1 MSYKIHLDVFE
12 GPVDLLL
19 YFIKRDE
26 INIYDIP
33 IMKVTRDY
41 LEYLNMMTTLNLQLA
56 GEFVDMAAMLMRIKA
71 KLLIPRIKEGIEN
84 NEIEDPRNELVQ
96 RLLEYQYFKEI
107 GGELQKLESKHAG
120 EFPRKP
126 NWNYID
132 HDLLP
137 EDALNHVSLFDIMN
151 AYKQALDRMPEDSNP
166 HEVENEGSNI
176 GEQIDY
182 IYSYLHRSP
191 RVNFSTLI
199 KGIKS
204 KLVLIV
210 TVIALLDMIKNQ
222 HIRVFQGETFDDFV
236 IEQREVGD

>member
-41 LEYLNMMTTLNLQLA
+41 LEYLDMMTTLNLQLA
-56 GEFVDMAAMLMRIKA
+56 GEFVSMAAMLMQIKA
-71 KLLIPRIKEGIEN
+71 KMLIPRVKEGIEN
-84 NEIEDPRNELVQ
+84 DEIEDPRTELVQ

-107 GGELQKLESKHAG
+107 GGELQKLEARHAG

-126 NWNYID
+126 NWSYID

-137 EDALNHVSLFDIMN
+137 EDALNHVSLFDILN
-151 AYKQALDRMPEDSNP
+151 AYKQALDRMPEEANP
-166 HEVENEGSNI
+166 HEVINEGSSI

-199 KGIKS
+199 KEIKS

-210 TVIALLDMIKNQ
+210 TVIALLDMMKNQ
-222 HIRVFQGETFDDFV
+222 HIRVLQSKTFDDFI
-236 IEQREVGD
+236 IEQREAGD

>member
-33 IMKVTRDY
+33 ITKVTRDY
-41 LEYLNMMTTLNLQLA
+41 LEYLDMMTTLNLQVA

-71 KLLIPRIKEGIEN
+71 KMLIPRVKEGIEN
-84 NEIEDPRNELVQ
+84 DEIEDPRNELVQ

-107 GGELQKLESKHAG
+107 GGELQKLEAKHAG

-132 HDLLP
+132 HDLVP
-137 EDALNHVSLFDIMN
+137 EDALSHISLFDILN
-151 AYKQALDRMPEDSNP
+151 AYKQALDRMPKNPDP
-166 HEVENEGSNI
+166 HEVDIESSNI
-176 GEQIDY
+176 GERIDF
-182 IYSYLHRSP
+182 IYSHLHKSP
-191 RVNFSTLI
+191 KINFSTLV
-199 KGIKS
+199 GEIKS
-204 KLVLIV
+204 KIVLLV
-210 TVIALLDMIKNQ
+210 TVMAILDMMKNRL
-222 HIRVFQGETFDDFV
+222 IRVIQAKTFDDFV
-236 IEQREVGD
+236 IEQREPGE